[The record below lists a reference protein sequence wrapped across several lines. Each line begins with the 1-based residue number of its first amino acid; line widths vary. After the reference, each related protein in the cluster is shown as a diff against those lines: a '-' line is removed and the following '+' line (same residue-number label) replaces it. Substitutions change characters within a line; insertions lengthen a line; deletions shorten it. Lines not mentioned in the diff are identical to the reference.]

1 MRERK
6 DVGQDVCGVGRFRQ
20 KHVVQKD
27 AVQKDSMQ
35 KEAGKKDKDR
45 RISAQDKMMQDSTM
59 LDRRVLERTEGCS
72 RTDYRNKESRTE
84 GCWTE

>member
-6 DVGQDVCGVGRFRQ
+6 DVGQDVCGVGRFGQ

-35 KEAGKKDKDR
+35 KEAGKKEPYFACIGAGMMSQN
-45 RISAQDKMMQDSTM
+45 ISA
-59 LDRRVLERTEGCS
+59 LLLIRFA
-72 RTDYRNKESRTE
+72 
-84 GCWTE
+84 